1 MTSKVLML
9 IQNSEWLEPFGDI
22 SLAIDQCEHVHQVI
36 ERVFVNVS
44 ARAGKL
50 WKDVYFARETQDQE
64 CYALLI
70 ISLLMIERTLK
81 DNFDYDEESFQKLI
95 GDNQYNELGKYKQSL
110 EKNL

>member
-1 MTSKVLML
+1 MTSKVMMI

-22 SLAIDQCEHVHQVI
+22 CLALDQCDHVYQVI

-50 WKDVYFARETQDQE
+50 WKDVYFARENQDQE

-70 ISLLMIERTLK
+70 ISLLMIDKTLK
-81 DNFDYDEESFQKLI
+81 ENFEYDDESIQKLLGANI
-95 GDNQYNELGKYKQSL
+95 YNELGKYRESL
-110 EKNL
+110 EKN

>member
-1 MTSKVLML
+1 MTSKVMML

-22 SLAIDQCEHVHQVI
+22 SLALDQCDHVHQVI

-70 ISLLMIERTLK
+70 ISLILIDTTLK
-81 DNFDYDEESFQKLI
+81 ENFEYDDDSMQKLLGANI
-95 GDNQYNELGKYKQSL
+95 YKELEKYKESS
-110 EKNL
+110 EKF